1 MEHLSRFCLAAAV
14 AMAEGQTAGCRTV
27 KNDSGF
33 RASYSAPPASD
44 NSFEDGGTYLSN
56 NEEDNRR
63 NETDESLRQIMYLNC
78 WTQN

>member
-1 MEHLSRFCLAAAV
+1 MDHLSRFCLAAAV
-14 AMAEGQTAGCRTV
+14 AMAEGQTAGGRTA
-27 KNDSGF
+27 KSDSGF
-33 RASYSAPPASD
+33 RTSCSAPPA
-44 NSFEDGGTYLSN
+44 NNVFEDRGTYFSN